1 MIKLN
6 YFNCLKDEYLKNGL
20 KENQIL
26 NNKYEKELKKVITNK
41 ARPMMDWLDLPY
53 QDKKSIDE
61 IQLFGKKIS
70 RLYENF
76 VVLGIGGSALGAKA
90 VKQALYSTTPDEK
103 EGKKIKIKVVDNVDA
118 ESFNKLLNKVN
129 LKKTMFNVVTK
140 SGTTVEILTM
150 FAVVLEKLQKE
161 LGDDYFVNLVVTTEK
176 DNVLWK
182 FCQERNIK
190 TYEVPKGVGGRYSV
204 LCPVGLLPCA
214 VMGLDLH
221 KMLLGAKQV
230 LENFK
235 QQEGKQNLC
244 YVSALI
250 NYTYITSGKKEIVLL
265 PYSNRLNRMTDFYIQ
280 LLSESLGKEKS
291 LSGKANKIFF
301 TPSKAEGVT
310 YQHSLLQMY
319 QEGSKDRLFC
329 FINLTKHNEDIKI
342 PKFKDANLDKYL
354 PKTMVSLM
362 KEEQIGSSLA
372 YKKAGHPSYEL
383 VVPVLNE
390 ENIGAL
396 LFYFE
401 LTTALMA
408 EMMGVNAY
416 DQQGVEMQ
424 KKYTKALIGTKGFE
438 SVQDELTKL
447 LNNKE
452 NYEL

>member
-41 ARPMMDWLDLPY
+41 ARPMMDWLDLPH

-390 ENIGAL
+390 ENIGSL

>member
-1 MIKLN
+1 MIKIN

-41 ARPMMDWLDLPY
+41 TRPMMDWLDLPY
-53 QDKKSIDE
+53 QNKKEVEE

-103 EGKKIKIKVVDNVDA
+103 DGQKIKIKIVDNVDA

-129 LKKTMFNVVTK
+129 IKKTMFNVVTK

-161 LGDDYFVNLVVTTEK
+161 LGEDYFVNLVVTTEK

-190 TYEVPKGVGGRYSV
+190 TYIVPKGVGGRYSV

-214 VMGLDLH
+214 VMGLDLQ

-235 QQEGKQNLC
+235 QQEGKQNIC

-265 PYSNRLNRMTDFYIQ
+265 PYSNRLSKMTDFYIQ

-291 LSGKANKIFF
+291 LSGKSNKIFF

-319 QEGSKDRLFC
+319 QEGSRDRLFC

-342 PKFKDANLDKYL
+342 SKLKDTNLDKYL

-383 VVPVLNE
+383 IVPTLNE

-438 SVQDELTKL
+438 KEQEELTKM

-452 NYEL
+452 KYEL

>member
-6 YFNCLKDEYLKNGL
+6 YFNCLKDNYLKNGL
-20 KENQIL
+20 KLSQIQ
-26 NNKYEKELKKVITNK
+26 NKKYEKELKKVIINK
-41 ARPMMDWLDLPY
+41 SRPMMDWLDLPY
-53 QDKKSIDE
+53 QDKNTIAE
-61 IQLFGKKIS
+61 IQLFGSKIS

-76 VVLGIGGSALGAKA
+76 IVLGIGGSALGANA
-90 VKQALYSTTPDEK
+90 VKQALFNDVPA
-103 EGKKIKIKVVDNVDA
+103 EGQKKKIKVTVVDNVDA
-118 ESFNKLLNKVN
+118 EQFSKLLNKVN

-150 FAVVLEKLQKE
+150 FSIVFQKLKQE
-161 LGDDYFVNLVVTTEK
+161 LGEDFFVNLVVTTEK

-182 FCQERNIK
+182 FCQENKIK

-214 VMGLDLH
+214 VMGVDLS
-221 KMLLGAKQV
+221 KLLLGAKQV
-230 LENFK
+230 LENYK
-235 QQEGKQNLC
+235 QQDGVNNLC

-250 NYTYITSGKKEIVLL
+250 NYNYIMMGKKEIALL
-265 PYSNRLNRMTDFYIQ
+265 PYSNRLSQMTDFYIQ

-291 LSGKANKIFF
+291 LSGKANRIFF
-301 TPSKAEGVT
+301 TPTKAEGVT

-329 FINLTKHNEDIKI
+329 FINLTKHNEDIKV
-342 PKFKDANLDKYL
+342 PKFKNADLDKYL
-354 PKTMVSLM
+354 PTSMVTLM
-362 KEEQIGSSLA
+362 KQEQIGSSLA
-372 YKKAGHPSYEL
+372 FKQAGHPSYEII
-383 VVPVLNE
+383 VPALNE

-408 EMMGVNAY
+408 EMMKVNAY

-424 KKYTKALIGTKGFE
+424 KKYTKALIGVKGFE
-438 SVQDELTKL
+438 EAKQELTEMLQDKD
-447 LNNKE
+447 K
-452 NYEL
+452 YEF

>member
-6 YFNCLKDEYLKNGL
+6 YFNCLKDSYLKNGL
-20 KENQIL
+20 KLSQIQ
-26 NNKYEKELKKVITNK
+26 NNKYEKELKKVIINK
-41 ARPMMDWLDLPY
+41 SRPMMDWLDLPY
-53 QDKKSIDE
+53 QDKNTIAE
-61 IQLFGKKIS
+61 IQLFGSKIS

-76 VVLGIGGSALGAKA
+76 IVLGIGGSALGANA
-90 VKQALYSTTPDEK
+90 VKQALFNDAPV
-103 EGKKIKIKVVDNVDA
+103 EGKKKIKVTVVDNVDA
-118 ESFNKLLNKVN
+118 EQFSKLLGKVN

-150 FAVVLEKLQKE
+150 FSIVLQKLKAE
-161 LGDDYFVNLVVTTEK
+161 LGEDFFVNLVVTTEK

-182 FCQERNIK
+182 FCQENKIK

-214 VMGLDLH
+214 VMGVDLT
-221 KMLLGAKQV
+221 KLLLGAKQV

-235 QQEGKQNLC
+235 QQEGSKNLC
-244 YVSALI
+244 YTSALI
-250 NYTYITSGKKEIVLL
+250 NYNYIMMGKKEIALL
-265 PYSNRLNRMTDFYIQ
+265 PYSNRLSQMTDFYIQ
-280 LLSESLGKEKS
+280 LLSESLGKEK
-291 LSGKANKIFF
+291 LLNGKANKTFF
-301 TPSKAEGVT
+301 TPTKAEGVT

-329 FINLTKHNEDIKI
+329 FINLAKHNEDIKV
-342 PKFKDANLDKYL
+342 PKFKNADLDKYL
-354 PKTMVSLM
+354 PTSMVTLM
-362 KEEQIGSSLA
+362 KQEQIGSSLA
-372 YKKAGHPSYEL
+372 FKQAGHPSYEL
-383 VVPVLNE
+383 IVPTLNE

-408 EMMGVNAY
+408 EMMKVNAY

-424 KKYTKALIGTKGFE
+424 KKYTKALIGVKGFE
-438 SVQDELTKL
+438 EAKNELTEM

-452 NYEL
+452 NFEF

>member
-20 KENQIL
+20 KESQIL

-41 ARPMMDWLDLPY
+41 SRTMMDWLDLPY
-53 QDKKSIDE
+53 QDKKVIDE

-161 LGDDYFVNLVVTTEK
+161 LGEDYFVNLVVTTEK

-190 TYEVPKGVGGRYSV
+190 TFEVPKGVGGRYSV

-214 VMGLDLH
+214 VMGLDLQ
-221 KMLLGAKQV
+221 KMLFGAKQV

-235 QQEGKQNLC
+235 QQEGSKNIC

-250 NYTYITSGKKEIVLL
+250 NYSYITNGKKEIVLL

-383 VVPVLNE
+383 IVPVLNE

-408 EMMGVNAY
+408 ELMNVNGY
-416 DQQGVEMQ
+416 DQPGVEMQ
-424 KKYTKALIGTKGFE
+424 KKYTKALIGVKGFE
-438 SVQDELTKL
+438 EAQTELETMIKD
-447 LNNKE
+447 KE
-452 NYEL
+452 KYEI

>member
-6 YFNCLKDEYLKNGL
+6 YFNCLKDEYLKDGL
-20 KENQIL
+20 IENQIL

-41 ARPMMDWLDLPY
+41 SRAMMDWLDLPY
-53 QDKKSIDE
+53 QDKKTIDE
-61 IQLFGKKIS
+61 IQLFGKKIP

-161 LGDDYFVNLVVTTEK
+161 LGDDYFVNLVVTTER

-250 NYTYITSGKKEIVLL
+250 NYTYITNGKKEIVLL

-354 PKTMVSLM
+354 PKTMVNLM

-408 EMMGVNAY
+408 EMMGINAY

>member
-6 YFNCLKDEYLKNGL
+6 YFNCLKDSYLKDGL
-20 KENQIL
+20 KPNQIK
-26 NNKYEKELKKVITNK
+26 NNKYEKELKKIITNK
-41 ARPMMDWLDLPY
+41 SRPMMDWLDLPY
-53 QDKKSIDE
+53 QDKKYVDE

-90 VKQALYSTTPDEK
+90 VKKALYSATPDQ
-103 EGKKIKIKVVDNVDA
+103 EGNKKIKVKVVDNVDA

-150 FAVVLEKLQKE
+150 FAVVLNKLQEQLKE
-161 LGDDYFVNLVVTTEK
+161 DYFVNLVVTTEK
-176 DNVLWK
+176 DNALWK

-204 LCPVGLLPCA
+204 LSPVGLLPCA
-214 VMGLDLH
+214 VMGIDLT
-221 KMLLGAKQV
+221 KLLSGAKQV

-235 QQEGKQNLC
+235 NQKGEENLC
-244 YVSALI
+244 YTSALI
-250 NYTYITSGKKEIVLL
+250 NYSYLCSGKKEIVLL
-265 PYSNRLNRMTDFYIQ
+265 PYSNRLNRMADFYIQ
-280 LLSESLGKEKS
+280 LLSESLGKAKT
-291 LSGKANKIFF
+291 LNNKNNKMFF
-301 TPSKAEGVT
+301 TPTKAEGVT

-329 FINLTKHNEDIKI
+329 FINLGKHNEDIKI
-342 PKFKDANLDKYL
+342 PKFKNADLDKYL
-354 PKTMVSLM
+354 PKTMVNLM
-362 KEEQIGSSLA
+362 KQEQIGSSLA
-372 YKKAGHPSYEL
+372 YKQAGHPSYEL
-383 VVPVLNE
+383 EIPVLNE
-390 ENIGAL
+390 ENVGAL

-408 EMMGVNAY
+408 EFMGVNAY

-424 KKYTKALIGTKGFE
+424 KKYTKALIGVKGFE
-438 SVQDELTKL
+438 EAQQELTVML
-447 LNNKE
+447 ENKDK
-452 NYEL
+452 YEI